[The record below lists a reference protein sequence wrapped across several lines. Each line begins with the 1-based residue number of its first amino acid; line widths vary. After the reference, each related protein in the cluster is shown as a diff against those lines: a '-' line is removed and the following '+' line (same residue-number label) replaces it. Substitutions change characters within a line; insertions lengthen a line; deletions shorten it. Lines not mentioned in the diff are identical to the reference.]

1 MELPGFAFFVAG
13 LVVSSTTTIL
23 LFHLFDISKR
33 KRSDNLVERS
43 SPTQKLASN
52 LSEND
57 AAKPASAVM
66 HAKSDSN
73 SPKSTSTSNCP
84 NRIEEENVRALS
96 SEYTRRG
103 QLWSRHASWHLPR
116 APRMEASRQQF
127 ESYYLGTQGLDRV
140 LSILQKYDVDMYTGF
155 LPSKDPLQRLPYAR
169 YHIWED
175 LADDLPKLL
184 GARSG
189 QARDPLSQ
197 LPVLRTDKLIT
208 DAELRRAHLLLCLF
222 AHAYVWGGPSPI
234 DRIPE
239 GIAKPLCEVS
249 DRLHIPPVLGHPSI
263 VLYNWR
269 RLDAKGDICMENLA
283 TLNNFFDGR
292 DESWFYLITV
302 EIEAYGA
309 PAIVPIMLAMDSIQ
323 RFNDEEASRRSIF
336 DGQAANVKS
345 HGQKYTLSQRSHSEE
360 AGTCDSDGD
369 NDEVIYTNEA
379 LVGTLNR
386 WRVAAFVVA
395 QLQHVKRA
403 TDAMT
408 QSILNMREGCHPF
421 IFYHRVR
428 PFLSAWKHNPAMPKG
443 VIYEGVSDVPKQFY
457 GGSAAQSSL
466 LPFLDIALGVTHD
479 SNKSRDFLLAMRDYM
494 LLPHREFLEYLESI
508 ANLRQF
514 VQTQVA
520 DLESEV
526 AKDLTAEE
534 RELLQQL
541 RDAYDDTVKALQQFR
556 SGHINLVAEYIIAQQ
571 RHGMPKG
578 GSLEG
583 SAGGRGTGGTELM
596 SFLKPIRDD
605 VVNKILKDEER
616 AQAVVTTK
624 DSEENANAVST
635 VEVLRQKTVATASLL
650 NDTQVSTEPASGTNP
665 VSTSNAANASNSMAP
680 NKDVYYKD
688 NGRFEDIDLFRNSNL
703 ANAAPSIFVNN
714 NADS

>member
-1 MELPGFAFFVAG
+1 M
-13 LVVSSTTTIL
+13 
-23 LFHLFDISKR
+23 
-33 KRSDNLVERS
+33 
-43 SPTQKLASN
+43 
-52 LSEND
+52 
-57 AAKPASAVM
+57 
-66 HAKSDSN
+66 
-73 SPKSTSTSNCP
+73 
-84 NRIEEENVRALS
+84 
-96 SEYTRRG
+96 
-103 QLWSRHASWHLPR
+103 
-116 APRMEASRQQF
+116 
-127 ESYYLGTQGLDRV
+127 
-140 LSILQKYDVDMYTGF
+140 
-155 LPSKDPLQRLPYAR
+155 
-169 YHIWED
+169 
-175 LADDLPKLL
+175 
-184 GARSG
+184 
-189 QARDPLSQ
+189 
-197 LPVLRTDKLIT
+197 
-208 DAELRRAHLLLCLF
+208 
-222 AHAYVWGGPSPI
+222 

-239 GIAKPLCEVS
+239 GIAIPLCEVS
-249 DRLHIPPVLGHPSI
+249 DRLCIPPVLGHPSI

-302 EIEAYGA
+302 EIEAFGA
-309 PAIVPIMLAMDSIQ
+309 PAIVPTMLAMDSIQ
-323 RFNDEEASRRSIF
+323 RFNDEEASRCSKF
-336 DGQAANVKS
+336 DGKAENGKAR
-345 HGQKYTLSQRSHSEE
+345 GRKYSLSQRSQSEE
-360 AGTCDSDGD
+360 AGYSASYDSDGE

-386 WRVAAFVVA
+386 WRVAAFVTA

-443 VIYEGVSDVPKQFY
+443 VIYEGVSEEPMQFY
-457 GGSAAQSSL
+457 GGSAAQSAL
-466 LPFLDIALGVTHD
+466 LPFLDIALGITHD

-494 LLPHREFLEYLESI
+494 LRHHREFLEYLERI
-508 ANLRQF
+508 ANFRQF

-520 DLESEV
+520 DLTPEAVKNLSE
-526 AKDLTAEE
+526 EE
-534 RELLQQL
+534 KELLEQL

-616 AQAVVTTK
+616 VQAATSTK

-635 VEVLRQKTVATASLL
+635 VEVLRQETVATASLL
-650 NDTQVSTEPASGTNP
+650 NDTHKSTAA
-665 VSTSNAANASNSMAP
+665 TSDTVAELAGNGDSAAAADAP

-688 NGRFEDIDLFRNSNL
+688 NGRFEDIDLFRNSNST
-703 ANAAPSIFVNN
+703 NATPALSQNPSSVFPVNN
-714 NADS
+714 NSDL